1 MQAVA
6 SVAGKEAF
14 NVGERRGRD
23 RARPDD
29 LNKLLSFEQNVTLTS
44 KEQFGWTVAFVRRP
58 LFQQVEIIIANPDKT
73 EYLQL
78 QEDGSTLP
86 FYNIRT
92 NDLR

>member
-14 NVGERRGRD
+14 NVSERRGRD

-44 KEQFGWTVAFVRRP
+44 KEQFGWAVAFVRRP

>member
-6 SVAGKEAF
+6 SVAGKETF
-14 NVGERRGRD
+14 YVSERRGRD
-23 RARPDD
+23 RARADD

>member
-1 MQAVA
+1 MQVA
-6 SVAGKEAF
+6 ASMAEKEAL
-14 NVGERRGRD
+14 NISDRRGRET
-23 RARPDD
+23 ARPGD
-29 LNKLLSFEQNVTLTS
+29 LNRLLSFEQNVTLTS

-78 QEDGSTLP
+78 QEDGSTRA

-92 NDLR
+92 DDLR